1 METIGCPSFAF
12 EFVSLV
18 ETIKEVNNLSI
29 KKGSQ
34 TLDIPVKI
42 IEENKDLISCFI
54 YNNFNKTSTSSQYP
68 NSLKYADVTPVF
80 KMDHK
85 SDKSNYRPKSILPSL
100 SKVYERIM
108 QNQIYPYLSK
118 IFKVS
123 VWLSERVQ
131 CRTLFNCDD

>member
-1 METIGCPSFAF
+1 METIGSPSFAF
-12 EFVSLV
+12 EFVSSA
-18 ETIKEVNNLSI
+18 ERIKEINKLSI

-54 YNNFNKTSTSSQYP
+54 YNNFNDASSSSQYT
-68 NSLKYADVTPVF
+68 NGLKYADVKPIF
-80 KMDHK
+80 KKDDK

-100 SKVYERIM
+100 SKVYEQIM
-108 QNQIYPYLSK
+108 QNQIYPYLDK
-118 IFKVS
+118 IFKLS
-123 VWLSERVQ
+123 VWPWERVQ